1 MFGLCPSRVFGLPF
15 PPSSY
20 LPKVCYMNRIFFLAP
35 SLLIGLLV
43 GLLMSLPVAAAT
55 ILPPPPKVAGQAW
68 ILLDARTGFVITE
81 HNSDE
86 RMPPASLTKLMTSY
100 VLAHELAQGRVS
112 NDDMVPISANAWAQ
126 NPLFAGSSLMWIE
139 AGTTVRLEDLH
150 RGVVISSGNDATV
163 AVAEHLAGSE
173 DAFADVMNGHAQAL
187 GMTGS
192 HFVNSHGLPDP
203 NHYTTARDLAR
214 LAQALINE
222 FPEEYA
228 IYSEREFTY
237 NNIRQYNRNTLLAED
252 PSVDG
257 LKTGYTEEAGYCLVA
272 SAQRQGMRLIS
283 VVLGTDSKRARKA
296 ESRKLINYGF
306 RSYETQA
313 LYRQGEKLT
322 TSRLWQGLA
331 EQIDLGVGR
340 DIYLTLPRGSADEL
354 DAVMEIDE
362 VIIAPVEQGASHGQL
377 VIELAGKQLLQ
388 EPLVA
393 LEAAPAAG
401 FWSRL
406 WDRIVMFFSSLFG
419 S

>member
-1 MFGLCPSRVFGLPF
+1 
-15 PPSSY
+15 
-20 LPKVCYMNRIFFLAP
+20 
-35 SLLIGLLV
+35 
-43 GLLMSLPVAAAT
+43 
-55 ILPPPPKVAGQAW
+55 
-68 ILLDARTGFVITE
+68 
-81 HNSDE
+81 
-86 RMPPASLTKLMTSY
+86 MTSY

-112 NDDMVPISANAWAQ
+112 NDDMVSISSNAWAQ

-139 AGTTVRLEDLH
+139 AGKTVRLEDLH

-163 AVAEHLAGSE
+163 AVAEHVAGTE
-173 DAFADVMNGHAQAL
+173 DAFADVMNSHAQAL

-203 NHYTTARDLAR
+203 DHYTTARDLAL
-214 LAQALINE
+214 LARALINE

-228 IYSEREFTY
+228 MYSEREFTF
-237 NNIRQYNRNTLLAED
+237 NGIRQPNRNTLLAKD

-257 LKTGYTEEAGYCLVA
+257 LKTGYTEAAGYCLVA
-272 SAQRQGMRLIS
+272 SAQRQGMRLVS
-283 VVLGTDSKRARKA
+283 VVLGTDSKRARSA
-296 ESRKLINYGF
+296 ESAKLINYGF
-306 RSYETQA
+306 RSYETKA
-313 LYRQGEKLT
+313 LYRAGEKLT
-322 TSRLWQGLA
+322 STRLWQGLVK
-331 EQIDLGVGR
+331 QIDLGVER
-340 DIYLTLPRGSADEL
+340 DIYLTLPRGGAGEL

-362 VIIAPVEQGASHGQL
+362 LIVAPVEQGASYGQL
-377 VIELAGKQLLQ
+377 EIGLSGKQLLL